1 MILYKFLD
9 ALTALFAVQ
18 IVRAYLTSFQKGPF
32 RHKSACLASWILY
45 LLLQYFIITSDAEH
59 PLPILVANI
68 LLMTLIQF
76 FSGSSDFRTALFRS
90 GVLGASWMAIEV
102 IVQILLLSIGTDG
115 AYFFTAGN
123 LISKIVMY
131 LTVHVYRRWQGQNNS
146 IPLPFWHWIELF
158 IIPASSILII
168 YHAYLSSLQSGI
180 YTFFFLVS
188 ALVILINFIIF
199 DLYEKMGAHALVERQ
214 KQACEQEISLC
225 VKQAAEREEA
235 YRQTRILRH
244 DLKDHLIALNSFLKE
259 GRVSEAEIEIEKMLE
274 GNSLNGHGIAET
286 GNLALDA
293 LVNYKNSSA
302 ASRGIRMKGLL
313 DVPSDLF
320 VKSADLCV
328 ILGNLLDNA
337 LEATEKIPLDKDRWI
352 NLTVRLNK
360 GVLLIAVENPY
371 IGTITVDNQG
381 KIHSHK
387 TGDHGIG
394 LLSVERTISKY
405 NGKMSFHYENETFH
419 VSAALFQSEF
429 LHETP

>member
-1 MILYKFLD
+1 MILYRFLD
-9 ALTALFAVQ
+9 ALTALFAAQ
-18 IVRAYLTSFQKGPF
+18 IVRTYLASFQKEPVRYKG
-32 RHKSACLASWILY
+32 ACLTSWIMY
-45 LLLQYFIITSDAEH
+45 LFLQYYIISFDAEH

-102 IVQILLLSIGTDG
+102 IVQVLLLSIGTDG

-131 LTVHVYRRWQGQNNS
+131 LTVHIYRRWQGQNNS
-146 IPLPFWHWIELF
+146 IPLPFLHWIELF
-158 IIPASSILII
+158 TIPASSILII

-188 ALVILINFIIF
+188 ALVILINFVIF
-199 DLYEKMGAHALVERQ
+199 DLYEKMGTHALVERQ

-225 VKQAAEREEA
+225 VRQAEEREES

-244 DLKDHLIALNSFLKE
+244 DLKDHLIALNSLLKE
-259 GRVSEAEIEIEKMLE
+259 GRIPEAEMEIEKMLE
-274 GNSLNGHGIAET
+274 ENSLNGHGMAET

-302 ASRGIRMKGLL
+302 SSRGIQMKCLL

-320 VKSADLCV
+320 VEGVDLCV

-337 LEATEKIPLDKDRWI
+337 LEATEKMPLDKDRWI
-352 NLTVRLNK
+352 NLTVSLTK
-360 GVLLIAVENPY
+360 DVLLITVENPY
-371 IGTITVDNQG
+371 TGTITVDKQG

-394 LLSVERTISKY
+394 LLSVERTVSKY
-405 NGKMSFHYENETFH
+405 NGKMSFHYEDETFH

-429 LHETP
+429 LHGDS